1 MDKAKKK
8 KYISILIH
16 LTSWFLASGI
26 PFMLFWRGNESDFLA
41 KLIHHSVFVLAL
53 VTVYY
58 LNYFVIINKL
68 MFRKRMWEFTLVN
81 LLLILVVGQLIYQ
94 WDMLNLPTFDST
106 PPDGR
111 HNPKLPFALFYF
123 FKYVIAYI
131 FPLGVCIA
139 VKTTGKWYT
148 MEAEMQ
154 EEEKKRTEAEL
165 TNLRQQ
171 LNPHFLF
178 NTLNNIYSLI
188 AISPDKAQNTVLEL
202 SKLLRYALYEN
213 NHNFVPLQHEI
224 DFIKNYVE
232 LMRIRLTADI
242 EVKSNI
248 EVSSVSNHLVAPMLF
263 ISLVENSFKHGIS
276 PSHPSFIH
284 ITIHELNNQLHCTI
298 RNSCFPKSSADQ
310 SGSGI
315 GLDNL
320 RRRLQLIYPS
330 QHTFTAQKE
339 DNTFV
344 AQLII
349 PLNNAN

>member
-1 MDKAKKK
+1 MDKSKKK

-16 LTSWFLASGI
+16 LASWFLASGI
-26 PFMLFWRGNESDFLA
+26 PFMLIWRGNENDFLA
-41 KLIHHSVFVLAL
+41 KLIHHSVFILAL

-68 MFRKRMWEFTLVN
+68 MFRKRIWEFMLVN
-81 LLLILVVGQLIYQ
+81 LLLIAVVGQLIYQ

-188 AISPDKAQNTVLEL
+188 AISPEKAQNTVHEL

-224 DFIKNYVE
+224 EFIKNYVE
-232 LMRIRLTADI
+232 LMRIRLSANVDLKT
-242 EVKSNI
+242 NI
-248 EVSSVSNHLVAPMLF
+248 NINNNNNSLVAPMLF
-263 ISLVENSFKHGIS
+263 ISLVENAFKHGIS
-276 PSHPSFIH
+276 PSQPSFIH
-284 ITIHELNNQLHCTI
+284 ININTHNNQLNCTI
-298 RNSCFPKSSADQ
+298 SNSYFPKSATDQ

-320 RRRLQLIYPS
+320 RRRLQLLYPQ
-330 QHTFTAQKE
+330 QHTLTSKLENNTYTTQLTIHLNAQ
-339 DNTFV
+339 
-344 AQLII
+344 
-349 PLNNAN
+349 